1 MTFLQINLAL
11 MTITVILATLMGSCL
26 LYTMKT
32 MRARLAKLNENNQT
46 ER

>member
-32 MRARLAKLNENNQT
+32 MSVKGHLKMLVLGH
-46 ER
+46 